1 MEIFPIPRLISF
13 QRAHLQVGRFA
24 IWLSLASA
32 SLLTKSQQPEPL
44 PMYAHT
50 CTGEIDVA
58 LNGTLVEYITDTL
71 PPNDDG
77 SLVTQFDIWL
87 HSNLMRSCGGE
98 DFTAL

>member
-1 MEIFPIPRLISF
+1 MPT
-13 QRAHLQVGRFA
+13 RAR
-24 IWLSLASA
+24 
-32 SLLTKSQQPEPL
+32 P
-44 PMYAHT
+44 
-50 CTGEIDVA
+50 TGEIDVA

-77 SLVTQFDIWL
+77 SLVTQFDVWL